1 MDVPPQVFDVAL
13 DEQGNVSTPLEL
25 YAPSDPVY
33 QDVRTGDFGERIP
46 ARVLFTESIA
56 SGTAGLTRA
65 YGVTAVESN
74 LFFMT
79 DLLPGFARY
88 RIKVIP
94 EGDEADDYPPR
105 YYDDVE
111 VTNSGGLLDSEGLRI
126 ASLEVDR
133 AYVYVTGTVE
143 RGDQPVDNVTVEARD
158 PRSGRLLS
166 TRSITGCGGV
176 TVCGQFTIGLAP
188 EVTSFSLDIY
198 RPSEPWY
205 PAVTVADIS
214 IETVLQQQGT
224 GSVIDL
230 GTIALAEPL
239 GALTRYRARVEAP
252 VVLNDGST
260 VMDGVTDCRVIF
272 ESDDV
277 AGGRAVRYGKTDQ
290 HGDLVN
296 VSGNP
301 GVDLFPGS
309 YEVTVIPPVPF
320 NDSVDDYGVFWL
332 EDFLEVTEDMA
343 GEPQVFTLEQRPVIT
358 GRVLGEGEQLFSGA
372 ILAEPV
378 GEAFRYARANT
389 ASIGFDGTFAIELDS
404 DATWLIA
411 EAPPQSGY
419 GFGVV
424 RLNPA
429 EVCDTGDGE
438 QCVVNIPLSVPFVS
452 TVTIIFKESTGAAG
466 YGLGGATVEWY
477 EVDETDPYAYHLVGR
492 FTSDEEGRV
501 TAYLPPA
508 AQYVERLP

>member
-1 MDVPPQVFDVAL
+1 MDVPPQVFDITL
-13 DEQGNVSTPLEL
+13 DENGNTSAPLEV
-25 YAPSDPVY
+25 YATSDPVY
-33 QDVRTGDFGERIP
+33 QDVRTGDLGERIR

-56 SGTAGLTRA
+56 SDTTSLTRA
-65 YGVTAVESN
+65 YGVSAVETS
-74 LFFMT
+74 LFFIT

-88 RIKVIP
+88 RVKVIP
-94 EGDEADDYPPR
+94 EGDEAEDYPAR

-111 VTNSGGLLDSEGLRI
+111 VTNSGGLLDSEGLKLG
-126 ASLEVDR
+126 SLEVDR

-158 PRSGRLLS
+158 PRSGRILS
-166 TRSITGCGGV
+166 TRSVTGCGGV

-205 PAVTVADIS
+205 PAVTVPDIS

-230 GTIALAEPL
+230 GTITLAEPL

-252 VVLNDGST
+252 VILNDGSA
-260 VMDGVTDCRVIF
+260 VMDGVADCRVIF

-277 AGGRAVRYGKTDQ
+277 AGGHAVRYGKTDQ

-309 YEVTVIPPVPF
+309 YVVTVIPPVPF
-320 NDSVDDYGVFWL
+320 NNSVDDYGVFRL
-332 EDFLEVTEDMA
+332 EDFLEVTDDMD
-343 GEPQVFTLEQRPVIT
+343 GEPQVFTLEQRPMIT
-358 GRVLGEGEQLFSGA
+358 GRVLGDGEQLFFGA
-372 ILAEPV
+372 VRAEPV
-378 GEAFRYARANT
+378 SEAFSYARSNT
-389 ASIGFDGTFAIELDS
+389 ASIGPGGTFTIGLDN

-419 GFGVV
+419 AFGVV
-424 RLNPA
+424 WLNPE
-429 EVCDTGDGE
+429 EVCDTGDDA
-438 QCVVNIPLSVPFVS
+438 QCVVDIPLSVPFVS
-452 TVTIIFKESTGAAG
+452 TATIIFKESTATVG

-477 EVDETDPYAYHLVGR
+477 EVDETDHNAFHLVGR

-501 TAYLPPA
+501 TATLPPTV
-508 AQYVERLP
+508 QYVERQP